1 MSYISPIEFSGI
13 VQRANDISAM
23 KQNEDSKPMLD
34 QNHISQTMHKHTEHL
49 TQEVAKKDNA
59 DGRKEKFDAKEK
71 GRNSYSR
78 PGQQNRK
85 KQAEDKV
92 VVKNANRGFD
102 IKI

>member
-13 VQRANDISAM
+13 VQRANDISTM

-34 QNHISQTMHKHTEHL
+34 QNHISQTIHKHTEHL

-71 GRNSYSR
+71 GKNQYSR
-78 PGQQNRK
+78 QGQKNRK
-85 KQAEDKV
+85 KQEDKV
-92 VVKNANRGFD
+92 VVKNANTGFD